1 MSRTRT
7 WRLLAAALLLTLA
20 AGACAP
26 PGVASAA
33 KPTLAEPPRE
43 TPFPRETLALASVDE
58 GGCRLDGGDVGAG
71 TWAPDFDLRGDPGFD
86 PSALPGEVRCWY
98 EALWEVLTDDRRA
111 AYFTSRA
118 ARADLYTYSREV
130 NNHLA
135 ALLTAFRVTGDL
147 ALLDEVDRL
156 AQHMR
161 SKLDDAWTHR
171 AARADGAVDGYLN
184 WVWDRDHSDE
194 HRGRD
199 INEIDEM
206 RTHAAVAQLAYAF
219 AANAELESPN
229 GVDYA
234 ERAGFWLTYLRDHFE
249 AKWRERNRVPWPE
262 FPFLQRPHLHET
274 LEFARY
280 HHYMHLLTGEEAYA
294 EEAARLSRVSFENFR
309 VAESDAGPALVTP
322 RSVLSMGGRQDYL
335 IPSIYFRHMVPT
347 IVDLYFEGV
356 APWDDDEVMVQ
367 LTRSVSEFIL
377 DEQGNDV
384 ARDIGGGRERA
395 GIPASGEDDWARIS
409 PGVYNLSPFPL
420 FAAWDESGEVAETSL
435 AVHLHV
441 GQREWNVYTPTG
453 LLLDAALKRA
463 DVAADR
469 D

>member
-1 MSRTRT
+1 
-7 WRLLAAALLLTLA
+7 
-20 AGACAP
+20 
-26 PGVASAA
+26 
-33 KPTLAEPPRE
+33 
-43 TPFPRETLALASVDE
+43 
-58 GGCRLDGGDVGAG
+58 
-71 TWAPDFDLRGDPGFD
+71 
-86 PSALPGEVRCWY
+86 
-98 EALWEVLTDDRRA
+98 
-111 AYFTSRA
+111 
-118 ARADLYTYSREV
+118 
-130 NNHLA
+130 
-135 ALLTAFRVTGDL
+135 
-147 ALLDEVDRL
+147 
-156 AQHMR
+156 
-161 SKLDDAWTHR
+161 DDAWTHR

-377 DEQGNDV
+377 DEQGNGF

-453 LLLDAALKRA
+453 LLLDAALKRV
-463 DVAADR
+463 DVAHR
-469 D
+469 DQRAHGAVPQHLARAARAVGGDGRATARQRLHQRSGKALEGRGQHEDGCARHEREGVLGEAGEVDAAREAELGHERL